1 MKNIKTIIFDLG
13 AVLLNINYQLTII
26 EFAKLGV
33 KNADSFYSKE
43 AQKNLFNEIE
53 TGKISADSFLKL
65 LQKET
70 KNASK
75 NDVRNAW
82 NAMLLDLPK
91 ERIELLKK
99 LKQDFPIYLFSN
111 TNSIH
116 ISEFRKKIGET
127 KYHEF
132 YNLFDKVYY
141 SHEIGFRK
149 PNKEAFHLILDEN
162 NLNADE
168 VLFIDDSPQH
178 IEGAKNLGI
187 KTYYLKDGEEVT
199 TLLPDITL

>member
-13 AVLLNINYQLTII
+13 AVLLNINYQLTIT

-43 AQKNLFNEIE
+43 VQTNLFNDIE
-53 TGKISADSFLKL
+53 SGEISADSFLKL

-70 KNASK
+70 NNASK
-75 NDVRNAW
+75 NEVRNAW
-82 NAMLLDLPK
+82 NAMLIDLPK
-91 ERIELLKK
+91 ERIELLKQ
-99 LKQDFPIYLFSN
+99 LKQDFPIYLLSN

-127 KYHEF
+127 KYQEF

-149 PNKEAFHLILDEN
+149 PNKDAFQLILDEN
-162 NLNADE
+162 NIKANE

-178 IEGAKNLGI
+178 IEGANKLGI
-187 KTYYLKDGEEVT
+187 QTHHLSDTEEVA
-199 TLLPDITL
+199 TLFPDIIR

>member
-13 AVLLNINYQLTII
+13 AVLLSINYKLTIT

-43 AQKNLFNEIE
+43 VQKNLFNELE

-70 KNASK
+70 ENASK
-75 NDVRNAW
+75 NEVRIAW
-82 NAMLLDLPK
+82 NAMLLALPK

-99 LKQDFPIYLFSN
+99 LKKDFPIYLLSN

-116 ISEFRKKIGET
+116 ISEFRKKIGES
-127 KYHEF
+127 KYQEF

-149 PNKEAFHLILDEN
+149 PNKEIFQLILDEN

-187 KTYYLKDGEEVT
+187 KTYHLEDGEEVT
-199 TLLPDITL
+199 TLFPDIAL

>member
-13 AVLLNINYQLTII
+13 AVLININYQLTII

-33 KNADSFYSKE
+33 KNVGSFYSKE
-43 AQKNLFNEIE
+43 VQTNLFNELE

-70 KNASK
+70 KNARK
-75 NDVRNAW
+75 NEVRNAW
-82 NAMLLDLPK
+82 NAMLLTLPK

-99 LKQDFPIYLFSN
+99 LKQDFPIYLLSN

-116 ISEFRKKIGET
+116 ISEFRKKIGEK
-127 KYHEF
+127 KYQEF

-149 PNKEAFHLILDEN
+149 PNIEAFQLILDEN

-187 KTYYLKDGEEVT
+187 KTYHLKDGEEVT
-199 TLLPDITL
+199 TLFPDIAL